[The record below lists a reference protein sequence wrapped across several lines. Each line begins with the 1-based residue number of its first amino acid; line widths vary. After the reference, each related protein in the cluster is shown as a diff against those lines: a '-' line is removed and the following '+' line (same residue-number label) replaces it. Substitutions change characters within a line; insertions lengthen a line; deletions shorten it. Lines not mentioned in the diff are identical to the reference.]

1 MRNAL
6 DFREFLEEPE
16 KKADY
21 ASDALCATRQLL
33 GAVQGTQDTALHLIA
48 TYSTKKE
55 FMGIMSDLTRA
66 IQCSGEWDD
75 FQIDHERS
83 YLFRL
88 PNGNGETI
96 LHRAAAMSNFGVVS
110 YICEK
115 DPDLACQLDSMNRST
130 LWHAACGG
138 DDRIILVI
146 GTALKVSEW
155 APAVDYPD
163 DNGLTP
169 LHVAC
174 REGYENCVTA
184 LLDLG
189 ASPLC
194 AAQSSGLTPVHYA
207 SLFGHSDCLTAMAQH
222 PDARSAF
229 TQVVEKA
236 DDVELIRPIHLA
248 AANGWS
254 QCVRLLTKY
263 GSPVSPLAS
272 VMCIVRDSPSRS
284 SSRSS
289 PILIDQTSSHPPGRT
304 EVEVREIQ
312 LSTPKEVAAERGWD
326 DVFEILEFEEGL
338 QEDPDLAGRV
348 ITVTTP
354 ALINTGLRRTLG
366 AIDLLELLH
375 SSSEKGSA
383 QRGSGLNL

>member
-1 MRNAL
+1 MAQANESRDTDKGVQYGLSEDRRAHFVTFLGSPQLTSWRLDQCFDLDVGGLTGEHIASVMRNAL

-16 KKADY
+16 KKADS
-21 ASDALCATRQLL
+21 ASDALCAIRQLL
-33 GAVQGTQDTALHLIA
+33 GAVKGTHDTALHLIA
-48 TYSTKKE
+48 TSSTKE
-55 FMGIMSDLTRA
+55 EVMGIMSDLTRA

-88 PNGNGETI
+88 PNGNGERI

-115 DPDLACQLDSMNRST
+115 TPDLACQLDSMNRST

-146 GTALKVSEW
+146 GTALKLSEW
-155 APAVDYPD
+155 APAVDYPG

-194 AAQSSGLTPVHYA
+194 AAQASGLTPVHYA
-207 SLFGHSDCLTAMAQH
+207 SLFGHSDCLTAVAQH
-222 PDARSAF
+222 PDARSTFA
-229 TQVVEKA
+229 QVFETA

-248 AANGWS
+248 ASN
-254 QCVRLLTKY
+254 
-263 GSPVSPLAS
+263 
-272 VMCIVRDSPSRS
+272 
-284 SSRSS
+284 
-289 PILIDQTSSHPPGRT
+289 
-304 EVEVREIQ
+304 
-312 LSTPKEVAAERGWD
+312 
-326 DVFEILEFEEGL
+326 
-338 QEDPDLAGRV
+338 
-348 ITVTTP
+348 
-354 ALINTGLRRTLG
+354 
-366 AIDLLELLH
+366 
-375 SSSEKGSA
+375 
-383 QRGSGLNL
+383 